1 MGMGMDAS
9 GRDDSG
15 TSGESSGPED
25 SGPEDSRPDDS
36 GPDDSGPD
44 DSGPEEPGPEEP
56 GPEDYGFAEAPDVG
70 EVASIVGELSES
82 AEQPTSGRPLN
93 EVARSALARVRRSGR
108 GVGRRD
114 ADGGHEPGMAEE
126 ADAATRPGAATGS
139 GVVPGP
145 GVADGADTVPEPGTA
160 SGSGA
165 AAGSDVATGAGV
177 IPGSGV
183 TRRGLD
189 AMRRSPDLVRR
200 GSDLAR
206 RSPDLLRRSPD
217 LVRRSPDLVRRS
229 PDLVR
234 RSPDLVRRGSGA
246 TRKGTSVVGRGTHLA
261 GRGVQR
267 GGRWL
272 AGEVLALAPR
282 LPVRDQ
288 ATLRAQFPGK
298 SPDELADALIEGASR
313 ASAAVGATVGI
324 WSVLPVAPAF
334 PAEIVTETLT
344 LVGIEI
350 KLIAELHEVYGMRPS
365 GDFASRMTA
374 FVGAWA
380 HRGGVVLTPGGV
392 VLAMGS
398 PLGRRLQRRL
408 AVRAG
413 RSAVSLGPLL
423 TGAAA
428 GALLNRRET
437 RRIGQEIRDDLRK
450 RSPAA
455 ATWPR

>member
-1 MGMGMDAS
+1 MGLSMDAS
-9 GRDDSG
+9 GGDDSG
-15 TSGESSGPED
+15 TSGESAGPED
-25 SGPEDSRPDDS
+25 SGPEDYS
-36 GPDDSGPD
+36 
-44 DSGPEEPGPEEP
+44 
-56 GPEDYGFAEAPDVG
+56 FAEAPDVG

-114 ADGGHEPGMAEE
+114 ADGGHEPGMADG
-126 ADAATRPGAATGS
+126 ADAAGRPGAATGS
-139 GVVPGP
+139 GVLPGS
-145 GVADGADTVPEPGTA
+145 GVADGPGTVPEPGTA

-165 AAGSDVATGAGV
+165 AAGSDVATGSGV
-177 IPGSGV
+177 TPGSGAA
-183 TRRGLD
+183 RRGLD
-189 AMRRSPDLVRR
+189 AVRRSPDLVRR
-200 GSDLAR
+200 GSDLA
-206 RSPDLLRRSPD
+206 
-217 LVRRSPDLVRRS
+217 RRSPDLVRRS

-234 RSPDLVRRGSGA
+234 RSPDLVRRGSDLARRSPDLVRRSPDLVRRGSGV
-246 TRKGTSVVGRGTHLA
+246 TRKGTSVVGRGTRLA

-267 GGRWL
+267 GSRWL

-350 KLIAELHEVYGMRPS
+350 KLIAELHEVYGMRPP

-380 HRGGVVLTPGGV
+380 HRGGVMLTPGGV

-408 AVRAG
+408 AARAG

-437 RRIGQEIRDDLRK
+437 RRLGQEIRDDLRK

>member
-1 MGMGMDAS
+1 MDAS

-15 TSGESSGPED
+15 TSGESA
-25 SGPEDSRPDDS
+25 GPEDSRP
-36 GPDDSGPD
+36 
-44 DSGPEEPGPEEP
+44 
-56 GPEDYGFAEAPDVG
+56 EDYSFAEAPDVG
-70 EVASIVGELSES
+70 EVASVVGELTES
-82 AEQPTSGRPLN
+82 AEQPASGRPLI
-93 EVARSALARVRRSGR
+93 EVARSALTRVRRSGR
-108 GVGRRD
+108 GTGRRD
-114 ADGGHEPGMAEE
+114 VDGGHEPGI
-126 ADAATRPGAATGS
+126 ADGADTAARPGAATGS
-139 GVVPGP
+139 GAVPGSD
-145 GVADGADTVPEPGTA
+145 VADGADTVPEPGTA

-165 AAGSDVATGAGV
+165 AAGSDAATESGV
-177 IPGSGV
+177 TPGSGV
-183 TRRGLD
+183 ARRGLD
-189 AMRRSPDLVRR
+189 AVRRSPELVRR
-200 GSDLAR
+200 GSDLA
-206 RSPDLLRRSPD
+206 
-217 LVRRSPDLVRRS
+217 RRSPDLVRRS

-246 TRKGTSVVGRGTHLA
+246 TGKGTSVMGRGTRLA

-288 ATLRAQFPGK
+288 ASLRAQFPGK

-350 KLIAELHEVYGMRPS
+350 KLIAELHEVYGMRPP

-380 HRGGVVLTPGGV
+380 HRGGVTLTPGGV

-408 AVRAG
+408 AARAG

-437 RRIGQEIRDDLRK
+437 RRLGQEIRDDLRK

>member
-1 MGMGMDAS
+1 MGLSMDAS

-15 TSGESSGPED
+15 TSGEPAGPAD
-25 SGPEDSRPDDS
+25 
-36 GPDDSGPD
+36 
-44 DSGPEEPGPEEP
+44 PGPA
-56 GPEDYGFAEAPDVG
+56 DYSFVEAPDVG
-70 EVASIVGELSES
+70 DVASIVGELSES
-82 AEQPTSGRPLN
+82 AERPASGRPLN
-93 EVARSALARVRRSGR
+93 EVARSALARVMRRGGSA
-108 GVGRRD
+108 GRRD
-114 ADGGHEPGMAEE
+114 ADGGQGSGATDG
-126 ADAATRPGAATGS
+126 ADAAPWPGAATGS
-139 GVVPGP
+139 GVMPGP
-145 GVADGADTVPEPGTA
+145 GMTDGPDTVAEPGTA
-160 SGSGA
+160 SGARA
-165 AAGSDVATGAGV
+165 AAGPDVATG
-177 IPGSGV
+177 SGV
-183 TRRGLD
+183 TPGPGVARRGLD
-189 AMRRSPDLVRR
+189 AVRHSPDLVRR

-206 RSPDLLRRSPD
+206 RSPDV
-217 LVRRSPDLVRRS
+217 VRRGSDLARRG
-229 PDLVR
+229 
-234 RSPDLVRRGSGA
+234 PDLVRRGPDFVRRGSGG
-246 TRKGTSVVGRGTHLA
+246 RRRGTSVVGRGTRLA

-267 GGRWL
+267 GSRWL

-288 ATLRAQFPGK
+288 AALRAQFPGK
-298 SPDELADALIEGASR
+298 PPDELADALIEGASR

-350 KLIAELHEVYGMRPS
+350 KLIAELHEVYGMRPP

-380 HRGGVVLTPGGV
+380 HRGGVTLTPGGV

-408 AVRAG
+408 AARAG
-413 RSAVSLGPLL
+413 RSAISLGPLL

-437 RRIGQEIRDDLRK
+437 RRLGQEIRDDLRK

>member
-1 MGMGMDAS
+1 MGSSMDAS

-15 TSGESSGPED
+15 TAGESAGPED
-25 SGPEDSRPDDS
+25 SGPEDYS
-36 GPDDSGPD
+36 
-44 DSGPEEPGPEEP
+44 
-56 GPEDYGFAEAPDVG
+56 FVEAPDVG
-70 EVASIVGELSES
+70 EVAAVVGELSES

-114 ADGGHEPGMAEE
+114 ADGGHEPETAE
-126 ADAATRPGAATGS
+126 
-139 GVVPGP
+139 GP
-145 GVADGADTVPEPGTA
+145 D
-160 SGSGA
+160 A
-165 AAGSDVATGAGV
+165 AAGSDVTAGSGV
-177 IPGSGV
+177 TPGSGV
-183 TRRGLD
+183 ARRGLD
-189 AMRRSPDLVRR
+189 AVRRSPELVRR
-200 GSDLAR
+200 GSDLA
-206 RSPDLLRRSPD
+206 RRSPD
-217 LVRRSPDLVRRS
+217 LVRRSPDLVRRR
-229 PDLVR
+229 PDLG
-234 RSPDLVRRGSGA
+234 RRGSGA
-246 TRKGTSVVGRGTHLA
+246 SRKGTSVMGRGTRLF

-272 AGEVLALAPR
+272 SGEVLALAPR

-298 SPDELADALIEGASR
+298 SPDELADVLIEGASR

-350 KLIAELHEVYGMRPS
+350 KLIAELHEVYGMRPP

-380 HRGGVVLTPGGV
+380 HRGGVTLTPGGV

-408 AVRAG
+408 AARAG

-437 RRIGQEIRDDLRK
+437 RRLGQEIHDDLRK

-455 ATWPR
+455 ATWRR